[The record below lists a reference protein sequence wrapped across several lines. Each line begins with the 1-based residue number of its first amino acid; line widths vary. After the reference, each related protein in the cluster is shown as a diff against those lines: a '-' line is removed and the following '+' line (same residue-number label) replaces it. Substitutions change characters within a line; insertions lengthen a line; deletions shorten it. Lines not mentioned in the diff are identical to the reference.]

1 MSSSSIP
8 SLLASL
14 RNDDVNDDA
23 KKKNTKGDDDF
34 DDWSSSSFDARV
46 LRLLETIGEDIFRE
60 KSSRVFGCKN
70 EARGVHRGKSVRSIE
85 RV

>member
-8 SLLASL
+8 SLLASP
-14 RNDDVNDDA
+14 NDDVNDDA
-23 KKKNTKGDDDF
+23 KKNTKGDDDF
-34 DDWSSSSFDARV
+34 DDWSSSSFDNAC
-46 LRLLETIGEDIFRE
+46 LMLETIDRT
-60 KSSRVFGCKN
+60 SSERKVRAFPGVN